1 MIPEKQHRVK
11 TYLDK
16 LAADP
21 PLSMLLE
28 GGSPEERL
36 AMADYWAMA
45 LNCPH
50 TPPCQSC
57 QACMQ
62 IRDRAYRDLVLLDA
76 AQGLKVDFL
85 REERSKFAQAA
96 HRKFRVVVLDNAHL
110 LNPSCANLLLKSLEE
125 PNKWTK
131 FILLVPL
138 RENLLPTLVSR
149 SFTLTLCRSKLD
161 TGTMDEQMEKEF
173 VDFCRTGRG
182 WFKISSK
189 KNAVTREAAAG
200 LVSRVQKEIL
210 EAAKNN
216 KSSLPPLS
224 RVDTRTAQKLVD
236 NALYCLDM
244 QVNPAIVLD
253 WLGTSMYD
261 LFADQ

>member
-1 MIPEKQHRVK
+1 MIPEKQYRVK

-16 LAADP
+16 LAANP

-45 LNCPH
+45 LNCPR
-50 TPPCQSC
+50 TPPCLNC
-57 QACMQ
+57 QTCLQ
-62 IRDRAYRDLVLLDA
+62 IRDRAYRDLFLLDC
-76 AQGLKVDFL
+76 AQGLKVDSL
-85 REERSKFAQAA
+85 REVRSKFAQAA

-149 SFTLTLCRSKLD
+149 SFTLTLCRSKSD
-161 TGTMDEQMEKEF
+161 AGAMDEQMEKEF

-182 WFKISSK
+182 WLKISSK
-189 KNAVTREAAAG
+189 KNALSREAAAG
-200 LVSRVQKEIL
+200 LISRIQKEIL
-210 EAAKNN
+210 QTAKKNT
-216 KSSLPPLS
+216 SSLPPLS
-224 RVDTRTAQKLVD
+224 RADIRTAQKLVD

-244 QVNPAIVLD
+244 QVNPAIILD

>member
-16 LAADP
+16 LAVSP
-21 PLSMLLE
+21 PLSLLLE
-28 GGSPEERL
+28 GGSPQERL

-45 LNCPH
+45 LNCAH

-57 QACMQ
+57 QTCLQ
-62 IRDRAYRDLVLLDA
+62 IRDRAYRDFVLLDSG
-76 AQGLKVDFL
+76 QGLKVDSL
-85 REERSKFAQAA
+85 REVRSKFSQAA
-96 HRKFRVVVLDNAHL
+96 HRKYRVVVLDNAHL

-149 SFTLTLCRSKLD
+149 SFTLTLCRNKLAP
-161 TGTMDEQMEKEF
+161 GMIDEQMEQEF
-173 VDFCRTGRG
+173 IDFCRTGRG
-182 WFKISSK
+182 WLKISSK
-189 KNAVTREAAAG
+189 KNAVTREVAAG
-200 LVSRVQKEIL
+200 LLSRIQKEIL
-210 EAAKNN
+210 QTAKKNT
-216 KSSLPPLS
+216 SSLPPLS
-224 RVDTRTAQKLVD
+224 CADIRTAQKLVD

-244 QVNPAIVLD
+244 QVNPAIILD

-261 LFADQ
+261 LLAD